1 MRTLNVIYCLP
12 MEFFFWSAS
21 LESRRRRSNISWT
34 SIHLFSIPT
43 LSCAQGRGVLLEPSP
58 AQLFQGKARVQ
69 PGQDLYDK
77 LTEVNKPHWRTHKD
91 KQPFILTANWDFPLC
106 LTFLTVRKPWYLA
119 RGPGIKPKTFL
130 LWADSAN
137 NHVYFMNVPH
147 AFIFT

>member
-1 MRTLNVIYCLP
+1 MSCIAFLWS
-12 MEFFFWSAS
+12 FFFGLLHWNPGEED
-21 LESRRRRSNISWT
+21 LIFPEHP
-34 SIHLFSIPT
+34 SIYFLYPLCLALRVVGF
-43 LSCAQGRGVLLEPSP
+43 CWSP
-58 AQLFQGKARVQ
+58 AQPSQGKARVQ

-119 RGPGIKPKTFL
+119 RGPGIKPKTLL